1 MYISESNLR
10 KIIRKEII
18 NENYTPKSAYDEAV
32 YHINGS
38 EENKVKLQYLGSPS
52 KGNYY
57 FKNIGK
63 TKTGQE
69 VANNEFNFKIILS
82 AINKLYGKEI
92 SSSHK
97 EKLQKAFDNN
107 RIVKLTNFDNL
118 YDSVKDQS
126 ATTIDYVDIIYDSVA
141 DTVGAAA
148 GLFGPGGMI
157 LGAKVNAAQ
166 SAKKFSQE
174 KYVDAVISAL
184 GAIPI
189 PGAQQTVV
197 GGLKSLATFKSAI
210 IKGGKAF
217 IRKGGANITSLIKG
231 ISDLI
236 DTIKSK
242 KEIIIDSIKNDI
254 LPLAKITPTSTI
266 LTKIGEALNKVIKD
280 VQDIIDALKKLR

>member
-38 EENKVKLQYLGSPS
+38 KENKVKLQYLGSPS
-52 KGNYY
+52 KGSYY

-63 TKTGQE
+63 TKTGKE

-97 EKLQKAFDNN
+97 EKLQKAFNDN
-107 RIVKLTNFDNL
+107 RIIKLTNFDNL
-118 YDSVKDQS
+118 HDSVKDQS
-126 ATTIDYVDIIYDSVA
+126 AKTFDYADMIYDTVA

-166 SAKKFSQE
+166 AAKKFSQE

-189 PGAQQTVV
+189 PGAQQTVI
-197 GGLKSLATFKSAI
+197 GGLKNLATFKNAI
-210 IKGGKAF
+210 IKGGKEF
-217 IRKGGANITSLIKG
+217 LRKSGANIVSLVKG
-231 ISDLI
+231 MSDLI

-242 KEIIIDSIKNDI
+242 KKIIIDSIKNDI
-254 LPLAKITPTSTI
+254 LPLAKITPSGVV
-266 LTKIGEALNKVIKD
+266 LTKIGEALNKIIKD
-280 VQDIIDALKKLR
+280 IQDIIDSLK